1 MDAGHPWSPVVL
13 LLALVG
19 VAVGLAGGVVIAVH
33 IRHAALYVALLFLFC
48 FTTTT
53 GGHVT

>member
-33 IRHAALYVALLFLFC
+33 IRHAVLSCYM
-48 FTTTT
+48 
-53 GGHVT
+53 